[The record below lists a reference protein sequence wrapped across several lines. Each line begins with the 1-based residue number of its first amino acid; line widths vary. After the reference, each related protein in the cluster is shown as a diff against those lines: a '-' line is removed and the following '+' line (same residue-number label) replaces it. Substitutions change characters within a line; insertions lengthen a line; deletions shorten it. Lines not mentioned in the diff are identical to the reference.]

1 MKYVI
6 NSYYYHLKRNASIYC
21 LVLTLSLFPV
31 NPVVAQ
37 TDDRGTNVQLFTL
50 DSTPF
55 GTPYNEWTS
64 IWWTW
69 LISIPVSESPAADS
83 TGGFCAKNQT
93 GPVWFLAGTFQG
105 SAERTCEIPAGKGI
119 LFPVFN
125 AECSFAEYPNFRTDS
140 ELSQCA
146 REAIDKVTFVQAS
159 IDGVEIQ
166 NISRTQS
173 PLFNV
178 TFPQEN
184 IFGVQAG
191 PSRAVSDGFWI
202 FLQPLSPGN
211 HEINFKGALV
221 DYTTT
226 GVVTVTNDVTY
237 HLTVVA
243 VQGGAN
249 QTQSIPLQG

>member
-1 MKYVI
+1 M
-6 NSYYYHLKRNASIYC
+6 SIYC
-21 LVLTLSLFPV
+21 LILAFSLFPA
-31 NPVVAQ
+31 NPIVAQ
-37 TDDRGTNVQLFTL
+37 TDDRVTNVQLFTL

-55 GTPYNEWTS
+55 GIPYNESTS
-64 IWWTW
+64 IWWRW
-69 LISIPVSESPAADS
+69 LISIPLSESPAADT
-83 TGGFCAKNQT
+83 TGQNCAKNQT

-125 AECSFAEYPNFRTDS
+125 AECSFAEYPNLKTDS

-146 REAIDKVTFVQAS
+146 KEAIDGVTFVQAS

-166 NISRTQS
+166 NLSRIQS
-173 PLFNV
+173 PAFNV
-178 TFPQEN
+178 TFPGQN

-191 PSRAVSDGFWI
+191 PTRSVSDGFWI
-202 FLQPLSPGN
+202 FLQPMSPGK
-211 HEINFKGALV
+211 HEINFKGALI

-226 GVVTVTNDVTY
+226 GIATITNDVTY
-237 HLTVVA
+237 HLNVVA
-243 VQGGAN
+243 VPGGAN

>member
-1 MKYVI
+1 M
-6 NSYYYHLKRNASIYC
+6 
-21 LVLTLSLFPV
+21 TLSFFPA
-31 NPVVAQ
+31 NPIVAQ

-50 DSTPF
+50 DSIPF

-64 IWWTW
+64 IWWMW
-69 LISIPVSESPAADS
+69 LISTPLSESPAADS
-83 TGGFCAKNQT
+83 NGQYCAKSQT

-125 AECSFAEYPNFRTDS
+125 AECSFAEYPNLKTDS

-146 REAIDKVTFVQAS
+146 KELIDKVTFVQAT
-159 IDGVEIQ
+159 IDGVQIQ

-173 PLFNV
+173 PPFAV
-178 TFPQEN
+178 TFPEEN

-191 PSRAVSDGFWI
+191 PTRAVSDGFWI
-202 FLQPLSPGN
+202 FLQPLSAGN
-211 HEINFKGALV
+211 HVINFKGALI

-226 GVVTVTNDVTY
+226 GIVSVTNDVTY
-237 HLTVVA
+237 HLIAVA
-243 VQGGAN
+243 VPEGAN